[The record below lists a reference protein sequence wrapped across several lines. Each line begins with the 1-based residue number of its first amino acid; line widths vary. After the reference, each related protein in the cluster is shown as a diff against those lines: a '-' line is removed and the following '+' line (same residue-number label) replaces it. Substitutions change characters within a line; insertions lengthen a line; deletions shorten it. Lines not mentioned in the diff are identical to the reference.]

1 MISKILVIQEYY
13 EGEYECRGERY
24 TNGVIFNLTKLNE
37 LSKLKI
43 ETSLA
48 AEWKIKLNEEIEPM
62 NGESFSFEDLQEDL
76 CCDENIITVEGQYN
90 GEITENTFD
99 IEDISQEDLAIIQDC
114 VSSVNTYTA
123 TQFEE
128 NLSKYFSAEELKE
141 CNITEKIS
149 VLEHLQL
156 FIK

>member
-1 MISKILVIQEYY
+1 MVSQILVIHEYY

-37 LSKLKI
+37 LSKEKI
-43 ETSLA
+43 EKTLA
-48 AEWKIKLNEEIEPM
+48 SEWKAKLNEDIEPM
-62 NGESFSFEDLQEDL
+62 NGESFSFEDIQEDL
-76 CCDENIITVEGQYN
+76 CCDKNVTTIENQYN
-90 GEITENTFD
+90 GELTENIFD
-99 IEDISQEDLAIIQDC
+99 IENISQESLVIIKNC
-114 VSSVNTYTA
+114 VEANNKYTA
-123 TQFEE
+123 TKFEE
-128 NLSKYFSAEELKE
+128 NLSKYFSKEELNE